1 MLNLVELDRLMHQPN
16 AQIQLQQSTATETE
30 TQTQSMF
37 ILQVQL
43 GQKKKKRFLAAV
55 IFFIIFDRNKHY
67 VNKKSHTLIFADNVS
82 FSFL

>member
-16 AQIQLQQSTATETE
+16 AQIQLQQSPATETE

-43 GQKKKKRFLAAV
+43 GQKTQKKV
-55 IFFIIFDRNKHY
+55 PNCSDIFHY
-67 VNKKSHTLIFADNVS
+67 F
-82 FSFL
+82 

>member
-1 MLNLVELDRLMHQPN
+1 MLNLVELDRLMHKPN
-16 AQIQLQQSTATETE
+16 AQIQLQQSTATE

-43 GQKKKKRFLAAV
+43 GQKHRKRFLTAV

>member
-16 AQIQLQQSTATETE
+16 AQIQLQQSTATE

>member
-43 GQKKKKRFLAAV
+43 GQNTEKG
-55 IFFIIFDRNKHY
+55 
-67 VNKKSHTLIFADNVS
+67 S
-82 FSFL
+82 